1 MGPDPWK
8 ALMTGP
14 DVNAKQG
21 RGRPRSLKL
30 GHRVVAVSLDP
41 TDLEWIDSAVQRLK
55 LSGTIGGG
63 PTRSSIIRLAVRR
76 MVEEC
81 EELDLE
87 VLLARFGVGSVEI
100 PDPKRTKGS

>member
-1 MGPDPWK
+1 
-8 ALMTGP
+8 
-14 DVNAKQG
+14 
-21 RGRPRSLKL
+21 
-30 GHRVVAVSLDP
+30 
-41 TDLEWIDSAVQRLK
+41 
-55 LSGTIGGG
+55 
-63 PTRSSIIRLAVRR
+63 